1 VDPKRVVRLDLGS
14 ISAPLARQILEQTES
29 AVEAEVRRLRP
40 ALRHVAGIDED
51 DLRSLGQIAAL
62 ESYLTWDAERGCAL
76 RTWAG
81 RLIRWRLTEAVQLA
95 QSPEQTAGSVPRAAA
110 EEAVDPTE
118 GYDAA
123 ERAEWLQSTLGGL
136 TPRLR
141 VLVAARLRGET
152 GREAG
157 RTLGISDALA
167 SSKVL
172 EALRI
177 LHRAAV
183 DDGLG
188 DR

>member
-1 VDPKRVVRLDLGS
+1 MDPKRVVRLDLGS

-62 ESYLTWDAERGCAL
+62 ESYLTWDAERGGAL

-152 GREAG
+152 GRG
-157 RTLGISDALA
+157 GLP
-167 SSKVL
+167 
-172 EALRI
+172 
-177 LHRAAV
+177 AV
-183 DDGLG
+183 PATDRPVQGGGL
-188 DR
+188 